1 MQALTLPAG
10 RGWRWLSDGFAI
22 FRRKQLML
30 SLAVLGYWM
39 AMVLISAFPLIGRV
53 AAMLL
58 IPVFSVSLMN
68 ACRLVESSS
77 PRPLAFS
84 PPLLFSG
91 FQKNLRTLLKL
102 GAIYFVFTVGVLALV
117 ALFDDGVL
125 FRLVVLGQEPAEH
138 ALESDAVR
146 LAAQVAMALFAPLMM
161 AYWYAPVLVA
171 WHDLSAAKSL
181 FFSFVACLRNWR
193 AFLVYG
199 AAVALFG
206 ALLPG
211 MLAVVLSAVLPGGGN
226 RLSVLLS
233 SLIVLFLLPT
243 LYASF
248 YVSYRDVFVTVDD
261 NA

>member
-1 MQALTLPAG
+1 MQALTLPAR
-10 RGWRWLSDGFAI
+10 RGWRWLADGFAI

-39 AMVLISAFPLIGRV
+39 AMALISAFPFVGRF

-68 ACRLVESSS
+68 ACRVLESGAA
-77 PRPLAFS
+77 RPLAFA

-91 FQKNLRTLLKL
+91 FRKNSRTLLML
-102 GAIYFVFTVGVLALV
+102 GVIYFLFTVGVFAAVALV
-117 ALFDDGVL
+117 DDGVL
-125 FRLVVLGQEPAEH
+125 FRMVILGQPQQGH
-138 ALESDAVR
+138 VLDSQAVQ
-146 LAAQVAMALFAPLMM
+146 LAAQLALALFMPLMM
-161 AYWYAPVLVA
+161 AYWFAPVLVA
-171 WHDLSAAKSL
+171 WHDLPAAKSL
-181 FFSFVACLRNWR
+181 FFSFIACLRNWR

-199 AAVALFG
+199 AAVVVVG

-211 MLAVVLSAVLPGGGN
+211 VLTGVIGAVLPTGGGV
-226 RLSVLLS
+226 LSIMLTA
-233 SLIVLFLLPT
+233 LIVLFLLPT

-248 YVSYRDVFVTVDD
+248 YVSYRDVFVSVDD

>member
-1 MQALTLPAG
+1 M
-10 RGWRWLSDGFAI
+10 
-22 FRRKQLML
+22 FRRKQVLL

-39 AMVLISAFPLIGRV
+39 AMALISAFPLIGRF

-68 ACRLVESSS
+68 TCRLLESSAAT
-77 PRPLAFS
+77 PRIFM

-91 FQKNLRTLLKL
+91 FRRNLRALLKL
-102 GAIYFVFTVGVLALV
+102 GVIYVAFTIGALALV
-117 ALFDDGVL
+117 GLVDDGIL
-125 FRLVVLGQEPAEH
+125 FKLVVLGQEPAEH
-138 ALESDAVR
+138 ALESEPVR
-146 LAAQVAMALFAPLMM
+146 LAAQLAMALFAPLMM

-211 MLAVVLSAVLPGGGN
+211 VLAALLSAVLPGGGN
-226 RLSVLLS
+226 LLS
-233 SLIVLFLLPT
+233 ILLSALIILFLLPT

-248 YVSYRDVFVTVDD
+248 YVSYRDVFVSVDD

>member
-1 MQALTLPAG
+1 MQALTLPAR
-10 RGWRWLSDGFAI
+10 RGWRWLADGFAI

-39 AMVLISAFPLIGRV
+39 AMALISAFPYIGRV

-68 ACRLVESSS
+68 ACRLLESGTAN
-77 PRPLAFS
+77 PRTFA

-91 FQKNLRTLLKL
+91 FQKNLRPLLKL
-102 GAIYFVFTVGVLALV
+102 GALYYVFTVGVLALV
-117 ALFDDGVL
+117 AVVDDGVL
-125 FRLVVLGQEPAEH
+125 FKLVVLGRAQAEH
-138 ALESDAVR
+138 ALDSDAVR
-146 LAAQVAMALFAPLMM
+146 VAAQLAMALFAPLMM

-171 WHDLSAAKSL
+171 WHDLPAGKSL

-199 AAVALFG
+199 AAVTLFG

-211 MLAVVLSAVLPGGGN
+211 VLAAVLSAVLPSGGTV
-226 RLSVLLS
+226 SIMLS
-233 SLIVLFLLPT
+233 SLLVLILLPT

-248 YVSYRDVFVTVDD
+248 YVSYRDVFVAVDD